1 MAARTI
7 FHTPSQRR
15 QVLGDDM
22 MSYGPDSSEVE
33 GWLPPDATVNQK
45 TGAVTL
51 PAKYVNKTGTPIP
64 GEKLN
69 PDGSLTIPD
78 PYAVKPAV
86 STRIVVPAPTTTTP
100 APAKV
105 ETKKADSSAY
115 LIPLALLGATALGG
129 YLLLSRKPRR

>member
-33 GWLPPDATVNQK
+33 GWLPPDATVNPK
-45 TGAVTL
+45 TGAVTI
-51 PAKYVNKTGTPIP
+51 PAKYVNPKGTPIP

-78 PYAVKPAV
+78 PYAVKP
-86 STRIVVPAPTTTTP
+86 SAPTTAYKPPAAPVTP
-100 APAKV
+100 PAKV

-115 LIPLALLGATALGG
+115 LIPLALIGAAALGG